1 MKTHLRAEE
10 WEELIPDQSVNGA
23 EGTRWR
29 DTHAEPLVC
38 TKEKVSLELLRQ
50 KGQSCHQQ
58 ELSMVCQVH
67 SSCIL
72 PPAVTPQDSA
82 SFH

>member
-1 MKTHLRAEE
+1 MKTRLRAEE

-50 KGQSCHQQ
+50 KGQSWRF
-58 ELSMVCQVH
+58 
-67 SSCIL
+67 IL
-72 PPAVTPQDSA
+72 VTSRNCPWCARYTAATSYLLL
-82 SFH
+82 